1 MEADATLYFQLSAV
15 VRENQWVPGR
25 HHEVPASHYNL
36 FCMISVRALCTLRS
50 TQNQGGVSLIQCP
63 NTPHSQINITDLLV
77 KQSTQ
82 SSVSYVYTTRINPD
96 SSAIHRYR
104 MIYRTNDRAVD

>member
-15 VRENQWVPGR
+15 VRENQWVP
-25 HHEVPASHYNL
+25 VPASHYNL

-77 KQSTQ
+77 KQSTK
-82 SSVSYVYTTRINPD
+82 SSVSFIDTTRINPD

>member
-1 MEADATLYFQLSAV
+1 MEGDATLYFQLSAV

-50 TQNQGGVSLIQCP
+50 TQNQRGVSLIQCP
-63 NTPHSQINITDLLV
+63 NTPHSQINITDFARETVDPKFSEL
-77 KQSTQ
+77 
-82 SSVSYVYTTRINPD
+82 
-96 SSAIHRYR
+96 HRY
-104 MIYRTNDRAVD
+104 DSH